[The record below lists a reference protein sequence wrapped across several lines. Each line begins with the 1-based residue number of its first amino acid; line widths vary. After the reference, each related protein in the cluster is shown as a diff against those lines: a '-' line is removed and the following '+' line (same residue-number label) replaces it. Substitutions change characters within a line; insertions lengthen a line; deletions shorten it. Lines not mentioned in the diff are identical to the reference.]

1 MKQNM
6 YVAIAVLT
14 ALVLCHV
21 MNQLGRIFKKSRAAG
36 NAKKLTE
43 NLILQNIFVKMWAV
57 VAYFHSIILACFHQP

>member
-1 MKQNM
+1 M
-6 YVAIAVLT
+6 YVAIAVLI
-14 ALVLCHV
+14 ALVLGHV
-21 MNQLGRIFKKSRAAG
+21 MNQLERIFQKSRAAG

>member
-1 MKQNM
+1 M

-43 NLILQNIFVKMWAV
+43 NLILQNIFVKM
-57 VAYFHSIILACFHQP
+57 